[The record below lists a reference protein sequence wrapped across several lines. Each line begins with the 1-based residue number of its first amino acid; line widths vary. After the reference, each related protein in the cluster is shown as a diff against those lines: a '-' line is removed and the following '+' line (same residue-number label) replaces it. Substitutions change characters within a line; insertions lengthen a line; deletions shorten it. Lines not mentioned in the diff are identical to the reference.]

1 MTFCLLSITVYIINK
16 RVCLILRILRKI
28 GFNEWDKLSYLFCF
42 YFTFCYVMGII
53 YLFIFGI
60 MLSWKL
66 FIYIR
71 NSAMSWDFLN
81 VFL

>member
-1 MTFCLLSITVYIINK
+1 
-16 RVCLILRILRKI
+16 
-28 GFNEWDKLSYLFCF
+28 
-42 YFTFCYVMGII
+42 MGII

-71 NSAMSWDFLN
+71 NSAMSWDFPN